1 MCGYI
6 ENVQKNRILLLIIDT
21 TLHDGNPVRF
31 RKMFFNLIKM
41 TVADQIKILDD
52 RIKSTPAQYDL
63 GREDA
68 KISVFSS
75 KNRLD
80 QYEYLTGED

>member
-1 MCGYI
+1 
-6 ENVQKNRILLLIIDT
+6 
-21 TLHDGNPVRF
+21 
-31 RKMFFNLIKM
+31 M

-52 RIKSTPAQYDL
+52 RIKSTQAQYDL

-80 QYEYLTGED
+80 QYEYLTGEDSGYKPKVFEKVMSVTNNT

>member
-52 RIKSTPAQYDL
+52 RIKSTQAQYDL